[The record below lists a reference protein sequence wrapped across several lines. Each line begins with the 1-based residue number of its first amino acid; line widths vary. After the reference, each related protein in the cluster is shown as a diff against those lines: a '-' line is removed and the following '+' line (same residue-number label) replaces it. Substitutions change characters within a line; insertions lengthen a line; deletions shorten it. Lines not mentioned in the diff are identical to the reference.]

1 MIRSRIAMAL
11 VLCLLAALSHSTLL
25 SADVLA
31 DQKGRVEFAGML
43 GKLVNIFGGRAAR
56 EGVASSVAV
65 KGDRMAT
72 TNEATGQIVDV
83 AEEKVYDLDMK
94 RKTYKVTT
102 FDELRRRM
110 EEARKKAEE
119 DARKAEEKER
129 KTEPAPSQPDK
140 NAKEVDVDFNV
151 KETGQKKTIN
161 GFDTREVVMTIAV
174 REKGKT
180 LDESG
185 GLVLTSDMWMA
196 PRIAAMKEIADF
208 HVRYMR
214 KLQGPVV
221 VGASA
226 EDMAAAM
233 ALYPMMKDAIA
244 RMNAENVKLDGT
256 AIQTTVTMEAV
267 KSAEQMAQEQKASEE
282 ESRPK
287 ASGGIGG
294 MLGGLAAR
302 AAKKKAEGSA
312 DSKTDAKNR
321 VTVMTMTGE
330 VLKVTTDVTAAD
342 VAIPAGFQQK

>member
-1 MIRSRIAMAL
+1 MTRARVAIAL
-11 VLCLLAALSHSTLL
+11 TCCSLAVSSYSLR
-25 SADVLA
+25 ADVRA
-31 DQKGRVEFAGML
+31 DQKGRVEFGGVF
-43 GKLVNIFGGRAAR
+43 GKVVNIFGGRAAR
-56 EGVASSVAV
+56 EGVASAVAV

-72 TNEATGQIVDV
+72 LTESTGQIVDL
-83 AEEKVYDLDMK
+83 ADEKIYDLDMK

-119 DARKAEEKER
+119 DARKAEPRER
-129 KTEPAPSQPDK
+129 TSEPAPTQPDK
-140 NAKEVDVDFNV
+140 NAKEIEIDFNV

-161 GFDTREVVMTIAV
+161 GFDTHEVVMTIAV

-208 HVRYMR
+208 QLRYMR
-214 KLQGPVV
+214 KLEGPMVA
-221 VGASA
+221 GASA

-233 ALYPMMKDAIA
+233 ALYPMLKDAIA
-244 RMNAENVKLDGT
+244 RMNAENVKMDGT
-256 AIQTTVTMEAV
+256 AIHTTVTIDGV
-267 KSAEQMAQEQKASEE
+267 KSAEQMAQEQKASDEE
-282 ESRPK
+282 AKPK

-302 AAKKKAEGSA
+302 AAKKKAEGGDA
-312 DSKTDAKNR
+312 KNDAKNR
-321 VTVMTMTGE
+321 TTVMTMTGE

-342 VAIPAGFQQK
+342 VGIPAGFQQR

>member
-1 MIRSRIAMAL
+1 MTRTRVAMTL
-11 VLCLLAALSHSTLL
+11 ICCSLAGSSYSLR
-25 SADVLA
+25 ADVRT
-31 DQKGRVEFAGML
+31 DQKGRVEFGGML
-43 GKLVNIFGGRAAR
+43 GKVVNFFGGKAAR
-56 EGVASSVAV
+56 EGVATTVAV
-65 KGDRMAT
+65 KGDRMST
-72 TNEATGQIVDV
+72 LTESTGQIVDL
-83 AEEKVYDLDMK
+83 AEEKIYDLDMK

-119 DARKAEEKER
+119 DARKAEAKEN
-129 KTEPAPSQPDK
+129 KTEPPPSQPDK
-140 NAKEVDVDFNV
+140 NAKEVEIDFNV

-161 GFDTREVVMTIAV
+161 GFDTHEVVMTIAV

-208 HVRYMR
+208 QMRYMR
-214 KLQGPVV
+214 KLQGPMVT
-221 VGASA
+221 GASP

-233 ALYPMMKDAIA
+233 ALYPLMKDAIA
-244 RMNAENVKLDGT
+244 RMNTENVKMDGT
-256 AIQTTVTMEAV
+256 AIQTIVTIDGV
-267 KSAEQMAQEQKASEE
+267 KSAEQMAQEQKASDE
-282 ESRPK
+282 ESKPK

-302 AAKKKAEGSA
+302 AAKKKAEGGDAKS
-312 DSKTDAKNR
+312 DAKNR
-321 VTVMTMTGE
+321 TTVMTMTGE

-342 VAIPAGFQQK
+342 VGIPAGFQQR